1 MKRFKKKALNQ
12 HHKNLNNTTPSPAS
26 TAQTKSPANNTHLQT
41 SKPKIKINATADRP
55 PPRYFSMKMFVIV
68 SPPLHPPTTSS
79 KKPDTPHAN
88 DNTSSRTAHPPQKAA
103 SMPQTSKSIAKP
115 QAKAH
120 EQTQTPQFTRFLSLP
135 MQTGHHLQDICQ

>member
-55 PPRYFSMKMFVIV
+55 PPRYFSMKMFAIV
-68 SPPLHPPTTSS
+68 SPPLQTPTTSS

-88 DNTSSRTAHPPQKAA
+88 DNTSSRTAHSPQKAA
-103 SMPQTSKSIAKP
+103 PMPQTSKSNAKP
-115 QAKAH
+115 QAKA
-120 EQTQTPQFTRFLSLP
+120 PQSTRPLSMP
-135 MQTGHHLQDICQ
+135 MQTSHLQDTCQ

>member
-1 MKRFKKKALNQ
+1 MSCNHTPSLIHLVPHTP
-12 HHKNLNNTTPSPAS
+12 HHRTTPKQPDRQRISKSAHSSHSP
-26 TAQTKSPANNTHLQT
+26 TIFQVNV
-41 SKPKIKINATADRP
+41 NATVPRP
-55 PPRYFSMKMFVIV
+55 SKR
-68 SPPLHPPTTSS
+68 TTILQ

-120 EQTQTPQFTRFLSLP
+120 EQTQTPQFTRFLSMP
-135 MQTGHHLQDICQ
+135 MQTGHHLQDTCQ